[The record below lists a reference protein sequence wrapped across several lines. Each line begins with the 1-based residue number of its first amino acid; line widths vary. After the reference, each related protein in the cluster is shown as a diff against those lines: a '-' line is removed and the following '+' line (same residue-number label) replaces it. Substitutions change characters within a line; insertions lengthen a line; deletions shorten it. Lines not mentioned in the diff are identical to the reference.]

1 MAHMLPREFVHL
13 HLHSD
18 YSLLDGANQIPKLV
32 DRAAEQGMK
41 ALAITDH
48 GNMFGAVEFHKAAKA
63 KGLNPI
69 IGCEAYVSQQGRQT
83 RSEQDRY
90 NHLVLLCQNQKGY
103 QNLVKLVSAGFL
115 EGFYYKPRMDKDILS
130 RHSEGLIALS
140 GCLRGE
146 VNEALL
152 ADNLAEATRV
162 ANQYREIFGKENFFL
177 EIQDQGLEQ
186 EKTINPRLVEL
197 SRRTDIALVATND
210 AHYLRCEDAHAHD
223 VLLCIQMG
231 RQLSDEKRMRFHN
244 NQFYVKSYEEMMA
257 VSTFSELPEA
267 VWRTADIASR
277 CELKLEKVKNPFPAF
292 AVPTGESV
300 DSYFATVTREGFA
313 QQRRPRLEELAAR
326 GDLCHTLAEYSE
338 RLEREI
344 SMIQQMKFPGYF
356 LIVWDFV
363 RYAKEKGIPVGP
375 GRGSAAGSLVSYAL
389 GITDIDPLE
398 HNLLF
403 ERFLNPERV
412 SMPDID
418 IDFCM
423 NRRGE
428 VIEYVTRKYGRENV
442 AQIITFGTMAAKAAI
457 KDVARAMEVPYG
469 DADRIA
475 KAVPNTLNISLDQ
488 ALAQSEQLS
497 GMVAS
502 DARVKEVF
510 DVARAL
516 EGMVRHASTHAA
528 GVVISPVPLTDVVP
542 LYKTNKDEIVTQ
554 YDMNG
559 LESVG
564 LLKMDFLGLTTLTV
578 VDDALKMIRET
589 KGVELDLER
598 IPYDDAETYQIFSK
612 GLTSGVFQFESSGMR
627 DILRRY
633 QPTQLSDLT
642 ALNALYRPGPIQG
655 GMIDDFIARKHGLK
669 PVTYDLPELE
679 QVLSETLG
687 VIVYQEQV
695 MQIANLLAGYS
706 LGQADLLRRAM
717 GKKKAEEMAAQ
728 REQFVNGALE
738 KGFNKKK
745 IIRIFDLM
753 EQFAGYGFNKSHSAA
768 YAALAYVTAY
778 LKAHYPVEF
787 MAALLTNEMG
797 NTDKVVLYLK
807 ECRELGIAILPP
819 DIQTGAWHFTSAV
832 GESNSKKAIRFG
844 LGAIKNVGRATVDAL
859 TAARQEIGVFESIYQ
874 LCEVIDPRSLN
885 KRVMES
891 MIKAGAMDSL
901 GARWQLF
908 AVVDRALESGQRT
921 QKARGAGQH
930 DLFGGGAGDSPA
942 DPPPLPTVKEWSE
955 AEILTGE
962 KEVLGF
968 YITGHPMQKYSQKLR
983 ELGTVVSSGLSDI
996 PPQKE
1001 ISIGGVLTAV
1011 KVSRSKRGDLWA
1023 SGSLEDLEGKVDLL
1037 VFPEA
1042 FKRFSELLKTDEI
1055 LLVKGKLQIDE
1066 DVSPR
1071 LNVSD
1076 VRLLEKAEPVLASAV
1091 ILRVRLGRANG
1102 SVAKQLFELIEK
1114 KPGGAPIRIEFE
1126 REGEFE
1132 AQLELERGVRPD
1144 EEFKSAARSIVGK
1157 DALVLV

>member
-1 MAHMLPREFVHL
+1 MLPREFVHL
-13 HLHSD
+13 HLHTD
-18 YSLLDGANQIPKLV
+18 YSLLDGANQISKLM

-41 ALAITDH
+41 AMAMTDH

-69 IGCEAYVSQQGRQT
+69 IGCEAYISQQGRHT
-83 RSEQDRY
+83 RSESDHY
-90 NHLVLLCQNQKGY
+90 NHLVLLCANQNGY
-103 QNLVKLVSAGFL
+103 QNLVKLVSAGYL
-115 EGFYYKPRMDKDILS
+115 EGFYYKPRMDKELLA

-146 VNEALL
+146 INEALL
-152 ADNLAEATRV
+152 AENMTEAARV
-162 ANQYREIFGKENFFL
+162 TNQYRDIFGKENFFL
-177 EIQDQGLEQ
+177 EIQDQGLDQ
-186 EKTINPRLVEL
+186 EKILNPRLVEL
-197 SRRTDIALVATND
+197 SKRTDIPLVATND

-223 VLLCIQMG
+223 VLLCIQTG

-244 NQFYVKSYEEMMA
+244 NQFYVKSYNEMLG
-257 VSTFSELPEA
+257 VFSEVPEA
-267 VWRTADIASR
+267 VWRTAEIASR
-277 CELKLEKVKNPFPAF
+277 CEVKIEKVKNPFPDF
-292 AVPTGESV
+292 AVPSGESA
-300 DSYFATVTREGFA
+300 DSYFASVSREGFA
-313 QQRRPRLEELAAR
+313 TRRPRLEELASR
-326 GDLCHTLAEYSE
+326 DELRHTLGEYNE

-363 RYAKEKGIPVGP
+363 RYAKQRGIPVGP

-403 ERFLNPERV
+403 ERFLNPERI

-418 IDFCM
+418 IDFCQ

-428 VIEYVTRKYGRENV
+428 VIEYVTQKYGRANV
-442 AQIITFGTMAAKAAI
+442 AQIITFGTMAAKAAL

-469 DADRIA
+469 EADRIA
-475 KAVPNTLNISLDQ
+475 KAVPNTLNISIEQ
-488 ALAQSEQLS
+488 AIEQSLQLAD
-497 GMVAS
+497 MMKA
-502 DARVKEVF
+502 DARVKEVVE
-510 DVARAL
+510 VAKGL

-559 LESVG
+559 LEAVG

-578 VDDALKMIRET
+578 VDDAVKLIRESRGET
-589 KGVELDLER
+589 LDLER
-598 IPYDDAETYQIFSK
+598 IPYDDPETYQIFSK

-633 QPTQLSDLT
+633 QPTQLTDLT

-655 GMIDDFIARKHGLK
+655 GMVDDFIARKLGQK
-669 PVTYDLPELE
+669 PVQYDLPELE
-679 QVLSETLG
+679 QILSETLG

-728 REQFVNGALE
+728 REQFVSGAIE

-745 IIRIFDLM
+745 VIRIFDLM

-797 NTDKVVLYLK
+797 NTEKVVLYLN
-807 ECRELGIAILPP
+807 ECREMAIGILPP
-819 DIQTGAWHFTSAV
+819 DVQTGAWHFTPAV
-832 GESNSKKAIRFG
+832 AETASGKAIRFG
-844 LGAIKNVGRATVDAL
+844 IGAIKNVGRATVDAL
-859 TAARQEIGVFESIYQ
+859 IAARNEHGRFDSIFQ
-874 LCEVIDPRSLN
+874 FCEVIDPRSLN
-885 KRVMES
+885 KRVIES
-891 MIKAGAMDSL
+891 MIKAGAMDSF
-901 GARWQLF
+901 GPRWQVF

-930 DLFGGGAGDSPA
+930 DLFGGSSDAPA
-942 DPPPLPTVKEWSE
+942 PPTALPSAKAWTETEV
-955 AEILTGE
+955 LTGE

-968 YITGHPMQKYSQKLR
+968 YITGHPMQKYAQKLR
-983 ELGTVVSSGLSDI
+983 ELGTVETNALADL

-1001 ISIGGVLTAV
+1001 VAIGGVLTAV
-1011 KVSRSKRGDLWA
+1011 KAARSKRGDLWA
-1023 SGSLEDLEGKVDLL
+1023 SGSLEDLQGKVDLL

-1042 FKRFSELLKTDEI
+1042 YKRFAELLKMDAI
-1055 LLVKGKLQIDE
+1055 LLVRGKLQME
-1066 DVSPR
+1066 EGASPR

-1076 VRLLEKAEPVLASAV
+1076 VGLLDKAEPEMASA
-1091 ILRVRLGRANG
+1091 IIIRIRLGRQNG
-1102 SVAKQLFELIEK
+1102 SSDSAVARQLFDLIER
-1114 KPGGAPIRIEFE
+1114 KPGAALVRIELE
-1126 REGEFE
+1126 REGDFE
-1132 AQLELERGVRPD
+1132 ALLELEHGVRPD
-1144 EEFKSAARSIVGK
+1144 EEFKSLARGICGK
-1157 DALVLV
+1157 DSLVLV